1 MLILLIFLIML
12 LDFKHHIRTVRI
24 YTYYIFNNY
33 AFLMNLNIMRR
44 YFFNM
49 TIFKNTVFPRRV
61 GIVIL

>member
-24 YTYYIFNNY
+24 YYIFNNY